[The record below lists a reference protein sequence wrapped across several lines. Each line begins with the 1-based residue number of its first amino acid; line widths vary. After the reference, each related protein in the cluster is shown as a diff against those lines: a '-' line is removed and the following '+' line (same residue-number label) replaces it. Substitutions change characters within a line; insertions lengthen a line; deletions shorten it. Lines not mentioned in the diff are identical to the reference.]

1 MKQKSKGKRILS
13 GIFLLLLIHVVVI
26 LTLRI
31 LAYIILI
38 INPTVASYL
47 IFSLFY
53 IGLLQLLYV
62 IPIAILLKRKRQ
74 PSKMKGVIIGAVI
87 TFLFNII
94 VLVLWLTSFR

>member
-1 MKQKSKGKRILS
+1 MKPKSKGKRILS
-13 GIFLLLLIHVVVI
+13 GIFLLLLIHIVVI

-62 IPIAILLKRKRQ
+62 IPLAILLRRKRQ

-87 TFLFNII
+87 TFLLNII

>member
-1 MKQKSKGKRILS
+1 MKTKSKGKRILS
-13 GIFLLLLIHVVVI
+13 GIFLLLVLHAVVI

-62 IPIAILLKRKRQ
+62 IPLAILLRRKRQ

-87 TFLFNII
+87 TFLLNII
-94 VLVLWLTSFR
+94 VLVLWLTSFS